1 MCSWFGRRLIAI
13 QAAISL
19 PGNAEYRL
27 SLEIALSKLLDLQHS
42 WSTEGTS
49 KNYAEFVQNAPSKA
63 RQIYISK
70 MGASSSAPCPLDLQ
84 LREAITA
91 PLVLVPDADPEMA
104 EGDDQLESDLI
115 LTPTQVIMETLTHG
129 EGVDYA
135 ADTDQNV
142 GSQSP
147 PLSPEEL
154 HVVTQVPL
162 CRDEQVLMRLST
174 GTTNADPSSRRVLY
188 LPSELDPNDSRRFV
202 FDPDELEIIR
212 GDDSRLTCN
221 GINNCAA
228 LLSSILSQSDVAPKV
243 QRCCVF
249 SSYDILK
256 ARYSVGIDRL
266 WRCTRNLGFW
276 KKKLWILPVHR
287 AYPMEHWVCMA
298 IIPENKRIYVFD
310 SLHNDSA
317 WTQELQARV
326 YSSHTTLSI
335 LY

>member
-1 MCSWFGRRLIAI
+1 VVP
-13 QAAISL
+13 SL
-19 PGNAEYRL
+19 TLTRKIDAEYRL

-154 HVVTQVPL
+154 RVVTQVRIHCL
-162 CRDEQVLMRLST
+162 
-174 GTTNADPSSRRVLY
+174 
-188 LPSELDPNDSRRFV
+188 SELPWIWSEKC
-202 FDPDELEIIR
+202 PL
-212 GDDSRLTCN
+212 GT
-221 GINNCAA
+221 A
-228 LLSSILSQSDVAPKV
+228 LP
-243 QRCCVF
+243 R
-249 SSYDILK
+249 
-256 ARYSVGIDRL
+256 
-266 WRCTRNLGFW
+266 
-276 KKKLWILPVHR
+276 
-287 AYPMEHWVCMA
+287 
-298 IIPENKRIYVFD
+298 
-310 SLHNDSA
+310 
-317 WTQELQARV
+317 
-326 YSSHTTLSI
+326 
-335 LY
+335 